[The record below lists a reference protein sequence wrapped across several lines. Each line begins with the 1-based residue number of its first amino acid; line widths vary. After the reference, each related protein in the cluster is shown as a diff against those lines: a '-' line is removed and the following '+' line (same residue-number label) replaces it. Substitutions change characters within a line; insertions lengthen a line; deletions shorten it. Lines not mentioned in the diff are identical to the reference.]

1 MHFIRCLFNNIHN
14 VFYFCIFLIFR
25 ISYINHTDFFKIYH
39 NIPSL
44 KIIVYDFRE
53 KKSFFLFLK
62 MYCIIM
68 YIMYAHF
75 QKTIV
80 VLFIKS

>member
-53 KKSFFLFLK
+53 KKSFFFIPKNVLYYNVYYVCSFSK
-62 MYCIIM
+62 NYCCTL
-68 YIMYAHF
+68 H
-75 QKTIV
+75 
-80 VLFIKS
+80 